1 MIENWLADPDAV
13 GSTAGLMR
21 LLSDP
26 TRLRVIGLLQP
37 GEMNVTSLCE
47 VLGLAQ
53 PTVSHH
59 LGLLRSAELVRTRR
73 KRKQIFYSLNPSF
86 LHSENGTDVLCL
98 SYGKVR
104 MLLGGDG
111 LSIAEVDSVFAEQS
125 I

>member
-47 VLGLAQ
+47 VLDLAQ

-73 KRKQIFYSLNPSF
+73 KGKQIFYSLNPSF